1 VKNSI
6 KEGVEVTYDTA
17 FPNVCPPQ
25 IKHIVAGKI
34 KNGLFYPAG
43 SVAKHFFYLEQNY
56 TYTQTEKPH
65 VYFIQS
71 SNGPIKIGV
80 ATNVEARAA
89 SLQSGNPCPIK
100 ILAIIKNGGK
110 ELERELHKRFA
121 ADRLG
126 GEWFQNSNSLKEVID
141 AARTY

>member
-1 VKNSI
+1 VKNNI

-25 IKHIVAGKI
+25 IKHMVAGKI

-43 SVAKHFFYLEQNY
+43 SAAKHFFYLEQNY
-56 TYTQTEKPH
+56 AYVQTERPH

-71 SNGPIKIGV
+71 NNGPVKIGV
-80 ATNVEARAA
+80 AHDVEARAA
-89 SLQSGNPCPIK
+89 SLQTGNPYPLKVLAVIK
-100 ILAIIKNGGK
+100 QGGRT
-110 ELERELHKRFA
+110 LERELHKRFA

-126 GEWFQNSNSLKEVID
+126 GEWFQNSISLQEVIN
-141 AARTY
+141 AART